1 MKEDEPSFNAIKIKI
16 ESNKDIVINENNLKD
31 NYFLKKSKN
40 NFMFLN
46 NIKIVLV
53 LFYFPLIIWSES
65 LYSNYLF
72 EISIPFQEKIQKE
85 EKYKILLKICKIL
98 SIFGK
103 DKFYLFLFGIVF
115 LLMPL
120 NYSFLVLQSIVYS
133 NYCTNTLKMIY
144 QSDRPNWRSEYLT
157 FSCNYG
163 YGNPSGHSFASIC
176 LYLSLA
182 HIFVTYYKI
191 KGKLKNVIFI
201 LLILFSFLI
210 ISSRFILAAHSLDQV
225 LYGLT
230 LGLGLYFILIYII
243 GYHKYSSIDFF
254 QHIRNKKVYNIYIYF
269 HTLLFIFTI
278 LVYFKSDT
286 KDHSDLEKSIFN
298 GVRCKIKN
306 PISKYKNDA
315 LFQSLCIVSLIGAQY
330 GINLLFKILKNNN
343 YIINFSIIEWN
354 KSDIKKFMLRI
365 PVVLFSS
372 IAIILYFIIPKN
384 FPLLMIFILK
394 SGVPFFLGM
403 LGINFIGIY
412 LCIYL
417 KFANSEIYKM
427 DVVLQEIFSDL

>member
-1 MKEDEPSFNAIKIKI
+1 MKEDEPSCNAIKIKI

-40 NFMFLN
+40 NFMFLF

-53 LFYFPLIIWSES
+53 LFYFLLIIWSET

-72 EISIPFQEKIQKE
+72 KISIPFQEKIQKE

-201 LLILFSFLI
+201 LLILFSF
-210 ISSRFILAAHSLDQV
+210 
-225 LYGLT
+225 
-230 LGLGLYFILIYII
+230 
-243 GYHKYSSIDFF
+243 
-254 QHIRNKKVYNIYIYF
+254 
-269 HTLLFIFTI
+269 
-278 LVYFKSDT
+278 
-286 KDHSDLEKSIFN
+286 
-298 GVRCKIKN
+298 
-306 PISKYKNDA
+306 
-315 LFQSLCIVSLIGAQY
+315 
-330 GINLLFKILKNNN
+330 
-343 YIINFSIIEWN
+343 
-354 KSDIKKFMLRI
+354 
-365 PVVLFSS
+365 
-372 IAIILYFIIPKN
+372 FIIFCFFPKKS
-384 FPLLMIFILK
+384 ILK
-394 SGVPFFLGM
+394 SFLSLFLSFLILFF
-403 LGINFIGIY
+403 I
-412 LCIYL
+412 
-417 KFANSEIYKM
+417 
-427 DVVLQEIFSDL
+427 